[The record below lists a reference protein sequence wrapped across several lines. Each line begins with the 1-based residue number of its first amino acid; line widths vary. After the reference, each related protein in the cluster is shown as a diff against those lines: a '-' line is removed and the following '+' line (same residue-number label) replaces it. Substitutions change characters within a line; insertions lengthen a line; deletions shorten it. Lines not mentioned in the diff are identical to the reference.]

1 MTAMEGYVYLIGSPL
16 FGWYKIGKSKTP
28 EVRVTN
34 LGILLPFKLRI
45 IGIWKAKNH
54 SLLETTLHE
63 KYKANAINGEWF
75 EFTAKEAHEV
85 FNSLPSSVRIF
96 PAVDTHHA
104 LDRFSNV
111 DLDTKN
117 NKKVIGVRVQKLRGD
132 FTMDEREEIKNISIA
147 HQKLRKVIRNISGYS
162 DRANAFSIVCNNPYK
177 DKKVKINTFT
187 SLF

>member
-1 MTAMEGYVYLIGSPL
+1 MEGFVYLIGSPL

-28 EVRVTN
+28 EVRVSN
-34 LGILLPFKLRI
+34 LGILLPFKLQI

-63 KYKANAINGEWF
+63 KYKANAINGDWF
-75 EFTAKEAHEV
+75 EFTAKEAYAV
-85 FNSLPSSVRIF
+85 FNSLPVAVRIF
-96 PAVDTHHA
+96 PIDNVSHS

-111 DLDTKN
+111 ATDTKN
-117 NKKVIGVRVQKLRGD
+117 RQKVIGVRVQKLRGT
-132 FTMDEREEIKNISIA
+132 FTTDEREEIKITSIA
-147 HQKLRKVIRNISGYS
+147 HQNLRKALRNITGYS
-162 DRANAFSIVCNNPYK
+162 TRPNTFSIVCNNPYK